1 METSVNYAWIGQ
13 MSICTMHNSVAYSL
27 IGKNKFA
34 QKYPQIHPAGTSIV
48 SVKCDTIQSF

>member
-1 METSVNYAWIGQ
+1 MENCVKYAWIGQ
-13 MSICTMHNSVAYSL
+13 MSICTMHNSVDYTW

-48 SVKCDTIQSF
+48 SVICDTIQSF